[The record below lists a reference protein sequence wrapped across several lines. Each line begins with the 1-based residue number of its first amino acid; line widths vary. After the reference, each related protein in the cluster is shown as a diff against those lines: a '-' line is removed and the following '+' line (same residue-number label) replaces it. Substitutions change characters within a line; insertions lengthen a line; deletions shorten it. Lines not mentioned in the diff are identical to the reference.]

1 MVDSDGPTS
10 NDPHVI
16 RSIAVTV
23 DDIVTALEANHRT
36 DRTAVLRITPP
47 FNGRMRARIHIAGGE
62 GKYGT
67 APVEPIHIDPST
79 FVDTV
84 PAYPEVDETA
94 EQLVSGYSVEKHYES
109 HTKAVSAWRETVT
122 TELVDSITIETPT
135 GTHSVRVAYLGR

>member
-10 NDPHVI
+10 TDPHVI
-16 RSIAVTV
+16 RSVAVTV

-62 GKYGT
+62 GEYAT
-67 APVEPIHIDPST
+67 ASIEPIHIDPET

-94 EQLVSGYSVEKHYES
+94 EQLVSGYSVEKHYET
-109 HTKAVSAWRETVT
+109 HTKAVSAWREAVT
-122 TELVDSITIETPT
+122 TELVDSIDLVIST
-135 GTHSVRVAYLGR
+135 GTHSVSVAYLGR